1 MIIGKNSWKFLLF
14 AFIILL
20 VTGAAGGIAASV
32 GGFFPHLVG
41 ALNVALGVTYIVV
54 VYNKLKEK

>member
-1 MIIGKNSWKFLLF
+1 MITGKNSWKFFVF

-32 GGFFPHLVG
+32 GGFFPRLVG
-41 ALNVALGVTYIVV
+41 LLNVALGITYVVV
-54 VYNKLKEK
+54 VYNKLKDK